1 MKAWRSLINHIG
13 KIEDLLINK
22 GFYDAIELDVN
33 DLEEMKKYLSQ
44 SEYSGKNMDC
54 YCVCCGTNRIFEFS
68 NSVIKKIPA

>member
-1 MKAWRSLINHIG
+1 MAFLCLHEIANFIIHG
-13 KIEDLLINK
+13 L
-22 GFYDAIELDVN
+22 YDAIELDVN